1 MSDDVNNNCVKIR
14 GRGSLVRSFSDNPY
28 EKKKKKDDTTTD
40 PVKNESSFNRD
51 CNTEKQ
57 EASVCL
63 EESQSCSLEPLD
75 PVEPL
80 QKPAIKRVRGLQRT
94 ENAVFTRCRAA
105 SGSELLICA
114 RRNDKNKDISPPT
127 IPHPRSQSTTY
138 IKKPKVTVP
147 LDLESLSKTYEETI
161 ASESNLMAL
170 KEYRT
175 RGPYSPIKQPKIKSH
190 HVSAMLI
197 DYQVDDTSMTNLIT
211 NLKSDQ
217 TLYEEKEKRFSVV
230 PEYHEEART
239 KERKI
244 SSPSHERRIY
254 LKKNGIAAPV
264 FPDDDTTVTPIM
276 KESEY
281 PLPLVVA
288 KEKKIPV
295 IKITNVTN
303 ITNITNI
310 THITNTTVSCEKHR
324 KITTTATSG
333 PTNNEKNLTTH
344 YSDSKEK
351 ETPIDNNN
359 EKRII
364 PSSCSSSSSSS
375 ERKLTPSCSS
385 SSNETESLM
394 CCVPKSEQTGPLV
407 YSKRNPVSE
416 SEETEPL
423 VHSEKKPSFKSD
435 EPSEP
440 LVFSERKPVFKSD
453 ETEPPVYNERKLG
466 FESAKPESPVY
477 SERRPVFKAVKTEH
491 SIYNDRDLGFGAGT
505 FEALRN
511 DDYLTMLGTY
521 HPDYEETVEKE
532 KEEVKEKPC
541 IFNTA
546 SPRKR
551 DITPESDRI
560 ILSPRQRIM
569 KDSIEIYKSHE
580 NRIMNFPKKKD
591 TMIKSKALFCFVCD
605 THLYTNLRDYTDHLV
620 PTEMKKN
627 YASFVECYI
636 YRVVRFCPACFK
648 EYNRRLVAL
657 REVEK
662 SLILV
667 EITPQALKL
676 FTKIPK

>member
-1 MSDDVNNNCVKIR
+1 MSDDVNNNCVRIR

-28 EKKKKKDDTTTD
+28 EKKRKKEDIPSTTTTTTTES
-40 PVKNESSFNRD
+40 VQNEGNL
-51 CNTEKQ
+51 NT

-63 EESQSCSLEPLD
+63 EESQSCSIEPLE

-80 QKPAIKRVRGLQRT
+80 QKPVIKRVRGLQRT

-105 SGSELLICA
+105 SGSEVLICA
-114 RRNDKNKDISPPT
+114 KRKDKNKD

-138 IKKPKVTVP
+138 IKKPKTTMP
-147 LDLESLSKTYEETI
+147 LDLESLSRAYEETI

-197 DYQVDDTSMTNLIT
+197 DYQVDDASMTNLIT

-217 TLYEEKEKRFSVV
+217 ALYEEKEKVFSVV

-254 LKKNGIAAPV
+254 LKKNGIAAPI
-264 FPDDDTTVTPIM
+264 FPGDETPVTPI
-276 KESEY
+276 EY

-288 KEKKIPV
+288 KEKKTPV
-295 IKITNVTN
+295 IKITN

-310 THITNTTVSCEKHR
+310 THITNTTVSCEKH
-324 KITTTATSG
+324 KKTTTT
-333 PTNNEKNLTTH
+333 TTTTTTTEKNP
-344 YSDSKEK
+344 DSKEK
-351 ETPIDNNN
+351 EIPIDDDDND
-359 EKRII
+359 KRII
-364 PSSCSSSSSSS
+364 TSSCSSSG
-375 ERKLTPSCSS
+375 RKLTPSCSS
-385 SSNETESLM
+385 SSNETESLIR
-394 CCVPKSEQTGPLV
+394 CVPKSEQTESLV
-407 YSKRNPVSE
+407 YSKRTAVSE

-423 VHSEKKPSFKSD
+423 VRSEKKPSFRGD
-435 EPSEP
+435 ETSEP
-440 LVFSERKPVFKSD
+440 LVFGERQVVFKSDETELSVYNERKPVFKSD
-453 ETEPPVYNERKLG
+453 KPEPPVCN
-466 FESAKPESPVY
+466 
-477 SERRPVFKAVKTEH
+477 ERRPVFKAVKTGH
-491 SIYNDRDLGFGAGT
+491 SASHNDKDLGFGAGT

-511 DDYLTMLGTY
+511 DDYLAMLGTY

-541 IFNTA
+541 LFNTA
-546 SPRKR
+546 LPRKR
-551 DITPESDRI
+551 DITPESDHI

-605 THLYTNLRDYTDHLV
+605 TRLYTNLRDYTDHLV
-620 PTEMKKN
+620 PTEMKSN